1 MNLYQGDEIHESKAQ
16 SPACCVATQ
25 TSGTINGLQRQ
36 LAPTP
41 SQSHPF
47 ARTSHE
53 TRASYFKLI
62 GIQAAALYTME
73 KH

>member
-25 TSGTINGLQRQ
+25 APGTINSLQRQ
-36 LAPTP
+36 LASTP
-41 SQSHPF
+41 SPSCPF
-47 ARTSHE
+47 ASSSQE
-53 TRASYFKLI
+53 TRASHFKLD
-62 GIQAAALYTME
+62 GIQAAALYTTE